1 MSLTHLAIIMDGNG
15 RWAQKRALPRVEGH
29 RRGAQK
35 AEKVVEW
42 CAELGIKYVT
52 FYTFSTENWKRP
64 KEEVSYLFSLLVEM
78 LNKKFTRMMEQGVRI
93 RFCGLIEQLPKQILD
108 VCKDFEEKTKDNQKI
123 QAILALNYGGRRE
136 IIDAINKAIQNG
148 VDHFDEDKLR
158 DFLYLPDVPDPD
170 FVIRTSG
177 EQRISNFLLWQIA
190 YSELYFTKVLWPDFS
205 KEDLLKAIKDFEN
218 RHRRFG
224 GL

>member
-1 MSLTHLAIIMDGNG
+1 MTHLAIIMDGNG
-15 RWAQKRALPRVEGH
+15 RWAQKRALPRIEGH

-52 FYTFSTENWKRP
+52 LYTFSTENWKRP

-93 RFCGLIEQLPKQILD
+93 RFCGLIEQLPRQITD

-136 IIDAINKAIQNG
+136 IIDAINKAIRNG

-158 DFLYLPDVPDPD
+158 DFFYLPDVPDPD

>member
-1 MSLTHLAIIMDGNG
+1 MTHLAIIMDGNG

>member
-1 MSLTHLAIIMDGNG
+1 MDGNG

>member
-1 MSLTHLAIIMDGNG
+1 MTHLAVIMDGNG
-15 RWAQKRALPRVEGH
+15 RWAQKRGLPRIEGH

-35 AEKVVEW
+35 AEKIIEW
-42 CAELGIKYVT
+42 CAEIGIKYVT
-52 FYTFSTENWKRP
+52 LYTFSTENWKRP
-64 KEEVSYLFSLLVEM
+64 EKEVKYLFSLLVEM
-78 LNKKFTRMMEQGVRI
+78 LNKKFARMMEQGVRI
-93 RFCGLIEQLPKQILD
+93 RFCGLIDQLPKQVLE
-108 VCKDFEEKTKDNQKI
+108 VCRDFEAKTKDNQRI

-136 IIDAINKAIQNG
+136 IIDAINRAIQDGINQ
-148 VDHFDEDKLR
+148 FDEDKLR
-158 DFLYLPDVPDPD
+158 RYLYLPDVPDPD

-177 EQRISNFLLWQIA
+177 EERISNFLLWQIA

-205 KEDLLKAIKDFEN
+205 KEDFLRAIKDFEN

>member
-1 MSLTHLAIIMDGNG
+1 MTHLAVIMDGNG
-15 RWAQKRALPRVEGH
+15 RWAQKRGLPRIEGH

-35 AEKVVEW
+35 AEKIIEW
-42 CAELGIKYVT
+42 CAEIGIKYVT
-52 FYTFSTENWKRP
+52 LYTFSTENWKRP
-64 KEEVSYLFSLLVEM
+64 EKEVKYLFSLLVEM
-78 LNKKFTRMMEQGVRI
+78 LNEKFTRMMEQGVRI
-93 RFCGLIEQLPKQILD
+93 RFCGLIDQLPKQVLE
-108 VCKDFEEKTKDNQKI
+108 VCRDFEAKTKDNQRI

-136 IIDAINKAIQNG
+136 IIDAINRAIQDG
-148 VDHFDEDKLR
+148 ISQFDEDKLR
-158 DFLYLPDVPDPD
+158 GYLYLPDVPDPD

-177 EQRISNFLLWQIA
+177 EERISNFLLWQIA

-205 KEDLLKAIKDFEN
+205 KEDFLRAIKDFEN

>member
-1 MSLTHLAIIMDGNG
+1 MTHLAVIMDGNG
-15 RWAQKRALPRVEGH
+15 RWAQKRGLPRIEGH

-35 AEKVVEW
+35 AEKIIEW
-42 CAELGIKYVT
+42 CAEIGIKYVT
-52 FYTFSTENWKRP
+52 LYTFSTENWKRP
-64 KEEVSYLFSLLVEM
+64 EKEVKYLFSLLVEM

-93 RFCGLIEQLPKQILD
+93 RFCGLIDQLPKQVLE
-108 VCKDFEEKTKDNQKI
+108 VCRNFEAKTRDNQRI

-136 IIDAINKAIQNG
+136 IIDAINRAIQDG
-148 VDHFDEDKLR
+148 ISQFDEDKLR
-158 DFLYLPDVPDPD
+158 KYLYLPDVPDPD

-177 EQRISNFLLWQIA
+177 EERISNFLLWQIA

-205 KEDLLKAIKDFEN
+205 KEDFLRAIKDFEN

>member
-1 MSLTHLAIIMDGNG
+1 MLTHLAVIMDGNG
-15 RWAQKRALPRVEGH
+15 RWAQKRGLPRIEGH

-35 AEKVVEW
+35 AEKIIEW
-42 CAELGIKYVT
+42 CAEIGIKYVT
-52 FYTFSTENWKRP
+52 LYTFSTENWKRP
-64 KEEVSYLFSLLVEM
+64 EKEVKYLFSLLVEM

-93 RFCGLIEQLPKQILD
+93 RFCGLIDQLPKQVLE
-108 VCKDFEEKTKDNQKI
+108 VCRDFEAKTKDNQRI

-136 IIDAINKAIQNG
+136 IIDAINRAIQ
-148 VDHFDEDKLR
+148 DRITQFDEDKLR
-158 DFLYLPDVPDPD
+158 KYLYLPDVPDPD

-177 EQRISNFLLWQIA
+177 EERISNFLLWQIA

-205 KEDLLKAIKDFEN
+205 KEDFLRAIKDFEN